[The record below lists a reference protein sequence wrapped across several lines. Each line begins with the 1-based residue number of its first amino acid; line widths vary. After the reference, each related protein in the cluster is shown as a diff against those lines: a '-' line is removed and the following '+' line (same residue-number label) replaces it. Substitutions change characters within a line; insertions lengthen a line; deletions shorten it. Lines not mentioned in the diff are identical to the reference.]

1 LEGCH
6 VGRVHRKHS
15 HSKLCYEQQ
24 NHNKV
29 LPASDDN
36 CLIGGREGEKG
47 GQGNVDEN
55 ERPALL

>member
-1 LEGCH
+1 MLAGCT
-6 VGRVHRKHS
+6 GSIRIAN
-15 HSKLCYEQQ
+15 CYEQQ